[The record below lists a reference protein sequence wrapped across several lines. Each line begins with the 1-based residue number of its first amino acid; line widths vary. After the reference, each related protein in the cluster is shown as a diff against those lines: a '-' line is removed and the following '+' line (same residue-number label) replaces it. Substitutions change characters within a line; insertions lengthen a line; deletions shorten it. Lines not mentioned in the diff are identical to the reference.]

1 MEDLLLLLR
10 EDRQLEERLHAAVTL
25 AGSKDSGDADDKKG
39 KQRKSTA
46 NQASQNKAC
55 SVCGENHD
63 VSQCPQE
70 EARLN
75 RDAYQRGN
83 RMPGQ
88 ASSDFQGRGGR
99 GGSVAGAVVVEE
111 LAATTV
117 AEGVAAATSEVQDMN
132 LRLSR
137 TVTKGKNAS
146 GVFHLDIKGNMPSTR
161 LICVRKRLCLTP
173 ACKTPN

>member
-1 MEDLLLLLR
+1 MEDLLLQLR
-10 EDRQLEERLHAAVTL
+10 EDRQLEERLHAAVNL
-25 AGSKDSGDADDKKG
+25 SGSKDSGDADDKKG

-46 NQASQNKAC
+46 NQASQNKVC

-88 ASSDFQGRGGR
+88 ASSNFQGRGGR
-99 GGSVAGAVVVEE
+99 GGFCGGRGRGRGAGGSNGGRGGGGSNFGGARHESAPQQDSDKRQECFKCVA
-111 LAATTV
+111 L
-117 AEGVAAATSEVQDMN
+117 
-132 LRLSR
+132 
-137 TVTKGKNAS
+137 
-146 GVFHLDIKGNMPSTR
+146 
-161 LICVRKRLCLTP
+161 
-173 ACKTPN
+173 